1 MNLKV
6 AVCDDNE
13 TDLKY
18 MIQCL
23 NDWSH
28 TANRVLEIH
37 TFLSA
42 EQFLFRYDE
51 EKDFQILILDIEMG
65 KMNGVKLA
73 KKIREVNQNIQIL
86 FVTGYPDYMAE
97 GYEVDAL
104 HYLMKPVSQ
113 EKLVKVMEKAAGN
126 LKSQE
131 KYILLQGNGEMLRLP
146 VNKII
151 YVEVFS
157 HSCVLHMTDETV
169 ETRTSISKLE
179 SELGMEFIRVHRSFL
194 VHLSY
199 IKKIVKAEIF
209 LENGETVPLA
219 RRKYAEVN
227 LAFIHFY
234 GGGQD
239 LQ

>member
-1 MNLKV
+1 
-6 AVCDDNE
+6 
-13 TDLKY
+13 
-18 MIQCL
+18 
-23 NDWSH
+23 
-28 TANRVLEIH
+28 
-37 TFLSA
+37 
-42 EQFLFRYDE
+42 
-51 EKDFQILILDIEMG
+51 
-65 KMNGVKLA
+65 
-73 KKIREVNQNIQIL
+73 
-86 FVTGYPDYMAE
+86 
-97 GYEVDAL
+97 
-104 HYLMKPVSQ
+104 
-113 EKLVKVMEKAAGN
+113 
-126 LKSQE
+126 
-131 KYILLQGNGEMLRLP
+131 MLRLP